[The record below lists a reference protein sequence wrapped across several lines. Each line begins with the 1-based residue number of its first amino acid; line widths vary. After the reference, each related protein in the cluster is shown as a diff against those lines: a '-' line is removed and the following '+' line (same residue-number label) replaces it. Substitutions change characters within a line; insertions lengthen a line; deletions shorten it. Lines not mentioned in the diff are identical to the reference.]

1 MSIRSR
7 WKEFRLGIR
16 PAFDEL
22 KFTMKQVRK
31 SPLSIVG
38 MIIVGTFA
46 AIAILA
52 PVLAP
57 PVKSDPFMIWY
68 DGYAPNPY
76 PPGTPVNA
84 NITSGRLAADKGWTI
99 HYFGI
104 AQGGLDIYY
113 GCIWGTQTAFRIG
126 VIVVAISLA
135 VGLLAGCLAGYYG
148 GIIDEVL
155 MRFTDI
161 VLAFPG
167 LILAMA
173 LVIALPATWSLDFGF
188 IAIAIAIFLGLM
200 LIGRSKK
207 LRLTGIW
214 PFMLGFLGLVIFVL
228 VDTYALGTPYPIFVQ
243 GVTLGALDKVL
254 IALALVGWPGYT
266 RVIRGE
272 ILRVRQEDYIEASKA
287 VGCSDLRTIV
297 RHIMPNAIYPV
308 VIMASLDIGAI
319 VLLAAA
325 LSFLGIGAP
334 LGYADWGQM
343 ISLARNWIYSG
354 SQNPWQYWYT
364 YLIPGVFIFVFV
376 LGWNLLGDAFRDI
389 LDPTLRRK

>member
-1 MSIRSR
+1 MR
-7 WKEFRLGIR
+7 
-16 PAFDEL
+16 
-22 KFTMKQVRK
+22 QVRK
-31 SPLSIVG
+31 SPLSIIG
-38 MIIVGTFA
+38 TIIIGTFVA
-46 AIAILA
+46 VALLA
-52 PVLAP
+52 PVIAP
-57 PVKSDPFMIWY
+57 PVKSDPFMMWY
-68 DGYAPNPY
+68 DGYSPNPL
-76 PPGTPVNA
+76 PPGTIVNA
-84 NITSGRLAADKGWTI
+84 TWAPLAAAKGWTV

-104 AQGGLDIYY
+104 AQGGLDIFY

-135 VGLLAGCLAGYYG
+135 VGLLTGCVAGYYG

-155 MRFTDI
+155 MRLTDI

-173 LVIALPATWSLDFGF
+173 LVIALPATWSIDFGF
-188 IAIAIAIFLGLM
+188 IAIAIAIFLGLI

-207 LRLTGIW
+207 LGLTGIW
-214 PFMLGFLGLVIFVL
+214 PFMLGLLGLVVFTI
-228 VDTYALGTPYPIFVQ
+228 VDTYALGTPYSIFVQ
-243 GVTLGALDKVL
+243 GVSLGSLDKVL

-272 ILRVRQEDYIEASKA
+272 ILRVRQEDYVESSKA
-287 VGCSDLRTIV
+287 VGCSDLRIIV

-334 LGYADWGQM
+334 MGYADWGQM

-354 SQNPWQYWYT
+354 TENPWQYWYT
-364 YLIPGVFIFVFV
+364 YLIPGMFIFVFV